1 MTGAP
6 AGVDVAELDGRC
18 REMARELRAVALQ
31 IDADPDAIRRYLH
44 LEAVRMQRLTL
55 VPERYQDRPLA
66 VTGRPYLGMSCLERT
81 VTQQRLAYG
90 DPGTILASPGPS
102 LSGVAVLTLADPAQQ
117 DEYFRRLMAAPTWT
131 FFGLTEPA
139 KGSAAMELQTRL
151 EPAADGDGWLL
162 SGTKRY
168 VGNAARAQ
176 LGVVFARRAPGPIG
190 VEAVLVDTDA
200 PGVTARLLPTVGL
213 RGARLSEITFDRVR
227 IAPDR
232 LLGRHLRPT
241 RRGLLG
247 AVQTLLRF
255 RPGLGAMGL
264 GVAEAL
270 CDHIGAQRPGLR
282 GWPALTLQSL
292 RERVAA
298 LTRMTR
304 DVAARVDAEVDTG
317 RADVMRLT
325 ARISAVK
332 LRSVR
337 IAEEASLFAA
347 DVLGSA
353 SLVEDPWLDKTFRD
367 VRAFEFMEGA
377 GVLHQ
382 MAVFSGVLKGQ
393 YPPEPA
399 GRPGAAR

>member
-1 MTGAP
+1 MLTGP
-6 AGVDVAELDGRC
+6 
-18 REMARELRAVALQ
+18 
-31 IDADPDAIRRYLH
+31 
-44 LEAVRMQRLTL
+44 
-55 VPERYQDRPLA
+55 
-66 VTGRPYLGMSCLERT
+66 
-81 VTQQRLAYG
+81 
-90 DPGTILASPGPS
+90 
-102 LSGVAVLTLADPAQQ
+102 
-117 DEYFRRLMAAPTWT
+117 
-131 FFGLTEPA
+131 
-139 KGSAAMELQTRL
+139 
-151 EPAADGDGWLL
+151 
-162 SGTKRY
+162 
-168 VGNAARAQ
+168 
-176 LGVVFARRAPGPIG
+176 
-190 VEAVLVDTDA
+190 
-200 PGVTARLLPTVGL
+200 
-213 RGARLSEITFDRVR
+213 
-227 IAPDR
+227 
-232 LLGRHLRPT
+232 
-241 RRGLLG
+241 
-247 AVQTLLRF
+247 
-255 RPGLGAMGL
+255 
-264 GVAEAL
+264 
-270 CDHIGAQRPGLR
+270 
-282 GWPALTLQSL
+282 
-292 RERVAA
+292 